1 MKSRFLLALGFALLA
16 VTAPCSVP
24 VVAAEIFVTNGNKIS
39 EYTTSGAT
47 VNASLVTGLGE
58 PFGVAVSGG
67 YLYVANFS
75 TGTVGQ
81 YTLSGGVVN
90 ASLVTGLGAADGL
103 AVSGNQLFVTT
114 AGNNTVGEYDATTGA
129 AINASFITGLSY
141 PGPIAVSGGDVFVSQ
156 DTTVIAEY
164 TTSGTLVNATLA
176 YGMTHPALDIAVS
189 GNDLF
194 VTELTGVIAEYN
206 ATTGALINGALVG
219 PAGLDGAVPFGITV
233 SGDDLFVA
241 TGAGI
246 GEYTTAGATVNASL
260 VSVRGGL
267 YGIAVLAPEPATW
280 ILLAIGAAAL
290 AACGVRKRRLQV

>member
-1 MKSRFLLALGFALLA
+1 VKSRFLYTLGFALLA
-16 VTAPCSVP
+16 GTAPWPLP

-47 VNASLVTGLGE
+47 VNASLVTGLSQ
-58 PFGVAVSGG
+58 PFGVAVSDG
-67 YLYVANFS
+67 YLYAASFG

-81 YTLSGGVVN
+81 YTLSGGTVN
-90 ASLVTGLGAADGL
+90 ASLVTGLGAADGV
-103 AVSGNQLFVTT
+103 AVSGNSLFVTT

-129 AINASFITGLSY
+129 AINASLITGLSY

-156 DTTVIAEY
+156 DTGTIVEY
-164 TTSGTLVNATLA
+164 TTAGTLVDARLVTGLS
-176 YGMTHPALDIAVS
+176 HPADGIAVS

-194 VTELTGVIAEYN
+194 VTEFSGVIAEFD

-219 PAGLDGAVPFGITV
+219 AAALNHAIPEGIAVY
-233 SGDDLFVA
+233 GDDLFVV

-246 GEYTTAGATVNASL
+246 GEYTTSGATVNASL
-260 VSVRGGL
+260 LTGKTAL
-267 YGIAVLAPEPATW
+267 TGIAVLAPEPATW

-290 AACGVRKRRLQV
+290 AARGVRKRRSQV